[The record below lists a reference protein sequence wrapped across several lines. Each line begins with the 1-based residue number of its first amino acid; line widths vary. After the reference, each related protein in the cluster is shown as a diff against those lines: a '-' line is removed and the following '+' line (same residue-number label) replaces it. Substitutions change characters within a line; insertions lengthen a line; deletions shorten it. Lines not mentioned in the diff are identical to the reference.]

1 VEDDERHLAVAVVL
15 DEHGRLL
22 VDRATRSALAT
33 EFEDSWPQDA
43 AAAILFERLGAN
55 VPRSR
60 MAATH
65 VDLGAEL
72 YAHFLWMKLR
82 SDEVGAA
89 PESVHWVAA
98 EEIADEPGLLAD
110 GPVRAEVLRLAFG
123 WTDAA
128 ARYTPAIPPKVDP
141 TAVDWA
147 DPHVR
152 TAALD
157 AMGHSELDLAS
168 GMVGEWE
175 VTVGGGD
182 HDLYMLTADGPDG
195 VLNALTRTD
204 GDAEIDIRVG
214 GQMISLPEA
223 YGLSRAEVDAALDDL
238 CSGDLTGP
246 RWELDEG

>member
-1 VEDDERHLAVAVVL
+1 
-15 DEHGRLL
+15 
-22 VDRATRSALAT
+22 
-33 EFEDSWPQDA
+33 
-43 AAAILFERLGAN
+43 
-55 VPRSR
+55 
-60 MAATH
+60 
-65 VDLGAEL
+65 
-72 YAHFLWMKLR
+72 
-82 SDEVGAA
+82 
-89 PESVHWVAA
+89 
-98 EEIADEPGLLAD
+98 
-110 GPVRAEVLRLAFG
+110 
-123 WTDAA
+123 
-128 ARYTPAIPPKVDP
+128 
-141 TAVDWA
+141 
-147 DPHVR
+147 
-152 TAALD
+152 
-157 AMGHSELDLAS
+157 MGHSELDLAS